1 MPTPPGFALC
11 SYELKHSLMSRSAFL
26 TFGLDPSAT
35 DPSAVATTV
44 RAAFMAPGSL
54 FSILDSNVTLQ
65 NTRVSLGTDGGE
77 DLVGSDPTTGAC
89 GLAMTAALPPNCA
102 ILVHKRTSRGGRRGR
117 GRMYLPWA
125 TLGTD
130 VTEGGVI
137 SGPKI
142 ALVQA
147 AVTVW
152 LSSIGS
158 GAGPVVLL
166 HRPSSPDIQ
175 GPPTTPGSPNVVTS
189 MVVDPLIATQR
200 RRLGR

>member
-1 MPTPPGFALC
+1 MATPPGFALC
-11 SYELKHSLMSRSAFL
+11 SYELKHALMSRSAFL

-54 FSILDSNVTLQ
+54 FTIIDSQVTLQ
-65 NTRVSLGTDGGE
+65 NTRVALGTDGGE
-77 DLVGSDPTTGAC
+77 DLVGSDPTVGAC
-89 GLAMTAALPPNCA
+89 TKSINTLPANCA
-102 ILVHKRTSRGGRRGR
+102 VLVHKRTARGGRRGR
-117 GRMYLPWA
+117 GRMYIPWVGSS
-125 TLGTD
+125 TS

-137 SGPKI
+137 PTVDVTPI
-142 ALVQA
+142 QA

-152 LSSIGS
+152 LSSIAT

-166 HRPSSPDIQ
+166 HRPSTPGTANPS
-175 GPPTTPGSPNVVTS
+175 TPGSPNTVTS

>member
-1 MPTPPGFALC
+1 MATPPGFALC

-26 TFGLDPSAT
+26 TFGVDPSGT
-35 DPSAVATTV
+35 DPNAVATQV
-44 RAAFMAPGSL
+44 RAAFTAPSSL
-54 FSILDSNVTLQ
+54 ASVIDANVTLQ

-77 DLVGSDPTTGAC
+77 DIVGADQTTFAC
-89 GLAMTAALPPNCA
+89 TKGQSSAPANCA
-102 ILVHKRTSRGGRRGR
+102 VLVHKRTARGGRRGR

-125 TLGTD
+125 CSVTTL
-130 VTEGGVI
+130 TEAGGIAAADI
-137 SGPKI
+137 SAI
-142 ALVQA
+142 QA

-152 LSSIGS
+152 LASMSSGV
-158 GAGPVVLL
+158 GPVVLL

-189 MVVDPLIATQR
+189 MTVDPLIATQR